1 MSKQQPD
8 DAMLAGKM
16 VLVTGAS
23 RGIGRAIALACAA
36 AGADVAVTYRTSR
49 SAADDVAGTIRGLGR
64 RAEVFATDASQA
76 DDVRRLAADAQG
88 ALGRVDVWINNAGA
102 DVLTGEPATRS
113 RAEKLDLLLAVD
125 LRGTMLASW
134 AAVELMQQQP
144 DGGVILNMSWDHV
157 LTGGMKGEYAQLFC
171 AAKGGVYSFSR
182 ALARSV
188 APRIRVNVLGPGW
201 VETAYGSSL
210 DPATKRRITATIPLG
225 RWGTPEDIA
234 YAAVYLASDA
244 AAYVTGQMLLVNTIG
259 YVAEAAYHHPDLAV
273 TWGRV
278 IVKLKN
284 HAAGGITDK
293 DFELARK
300 IEDTVLWRPKGG
312 ALEGTPNKFVRSGDP
327 R

>member
-49 SAADDVAGTIRGLGR
+49 SAADDVAGTIRGMGR
-64 RAEVFATDASQA
+64 RAEGFATDASRE
-76 DDVRRLAADAQG
+76 DDVRRLAADVQG

-102 DVLTGEPATRS
+102 DVLTGERATRS

-210 DPATKRRITATIPLG
+210 DPATEQRITATIPLG

-234 YAAVYLASDA
+234 DAAVYL
-244 AAYVTGQMLLVNTIG
+244 
-259 YVAEAAYHHPDLAV
+259 AEAAYHHPDLAV

>member
-76 DDVRRLAADAQG
+76 DDVRRLAADARG

-102 DVLTGEPATRS
+102 DVLTGGPATRS

-134 AAVELMQQQP
+134 AAVELMQQQQI
-144 DGGVILNMSWDHV
+144 GRAHV
-157 LTGGMKGEYAQLFC
+157 
-171 AAKGGVYSFSR
+171 
-182 ALARSV
+182 
-188 APRIRVNVLGPGW
+188 
-201 VETAYGSSL
+201 
-210 DPATKRRITATIPLG
+210 
-225 RWGTPEDIA
+225 
-234 YAAVYLASDA
+234 
-244 AAYVTGQMLLVNTIG
+244 
-259 YVAEAAYHHPDLAV
+259 
-273 TWGRV
+273 
-278 IVKLKN
+278 
-284 HAAGGITDK
+284 
-293 DFELARK
+293 
-300 IEDTVLWRPKGG
+300 
-312 ALEGTPNKFVRSGDP
+312 
-327 R
+327 